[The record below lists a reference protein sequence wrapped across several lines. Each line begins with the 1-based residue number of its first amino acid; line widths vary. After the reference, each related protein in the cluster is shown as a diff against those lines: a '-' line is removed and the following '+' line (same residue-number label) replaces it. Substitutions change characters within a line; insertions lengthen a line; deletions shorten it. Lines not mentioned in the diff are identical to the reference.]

1 MPQRLLLLGAA
12 GFLGRSIA
20 HHVGESGSAE
30 LVLNHRSTDVLPAF
44 DDIFESYPLDLLTCR
59 TGAIG
64 AMIDAVS
71 PDVVVNCAGLT
82 VGQPAEL
89 RDANVGLV
97 MRLIDELHE
106 RPRVHLVH
114 IGSAAEYGIQRRQ
127 IPVSENVFATPGSA
141 YGVTKLE
148 ATQRLVAA
156 AEQQRISATIL
167 RVFNPVGR
175 FSSPTTLPGNAARQ
189 IHAALRSGAET
200 IDLGQLDSRRDYIDT
215 RDVARAVL
223 AAASTPTP
231 PGSILNVGRGEA
243 IESRRLVTSLAA
255 IAGYS
260 GQIIEGKERSA
271 RSARVSSV
279 CANIDAITAALG
291 WTSTYT
297 IEDSLRDL
305 WSETSRQCDRADA

>member
-20 HHVGESGSAE
+20 HHVGESGGAE

-44 DDIFESYPLDLLTCR
+44 DDIFESYPLDLLTCP

-89 RDANVGLV
+89 RDANVGVV
-97 MRLIDELHE
+97 MRLIDELDG
-106 RPRVHLVH
+106 RRGVHLVH
-114 IGSAAEYGIQRRQ
+114 IGSAAEYGIQRGQ
-127 IPVSENVFATPGSA
+127 VPVSEDVFATPGSA

-156 AEQQRISATIL
+156 AEQERISATVL

-175 FSSPTTLPGNAARQ
+175 FSAPTTLPGNAARQ
-189 IHAALRSGAET
+189 IDAALRAGAET

-223 AAASTPTP
+223 AAASTPTR
-231 PGSILNVGRGEA
+231 PGIVLNVGSGAA
-243 IESRRLVTSLAA
+243 IESRCLVRSLAA
-255 IAGYS
+255 IAGYN

-271 RSARVSSV
+271 RSARVSIV
-279 CANIDAITAALG
+279 CADVKAISAALG
-291 WTSTYT
+291 WSCAYT

-305 WSETSRQCDRADA
+305 WSETSQHCDLADA